1 MSSPREVKGGE
12 LLGES
17 LFYLRIGVAL
27 YEVPLGGP
35 LGRSVVDHLLVG
47 HFAFK
52 PIGHIVAIRLK
63 SELMWAKVRI
73 Y

>member
-1 MSSPREVKGGE
+1 MSSPREVKGVSS
-12 LLGES
+12 LVS
-17 LFYLRIGVAL
+17 LFLYLRIGVAL